1 MKTMTDVRNV
11 FSEQVEKLRKKEI
24 TPTDANA
31 VTSTVQGWLNSIK
44 VELAYAKATARMP
57 KLDFLEENMGG
68 KIEQVK
74 K

>member
-1 MKTMTDVRNV
+1 MTDVRNV
-11 FSEQVEKLRKKEI
+11 LSEQVTQLRKKQI

-57 KLDFLEENMGG
+57 NLDFLEEGMGE
-68 KIEQVK
+68 KIGSPK